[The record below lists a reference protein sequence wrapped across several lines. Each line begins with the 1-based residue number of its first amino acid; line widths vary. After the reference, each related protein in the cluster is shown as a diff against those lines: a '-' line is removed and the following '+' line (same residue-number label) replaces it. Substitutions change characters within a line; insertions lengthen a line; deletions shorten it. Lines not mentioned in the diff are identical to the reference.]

1 MDLTYYAYKCFL
13 DSFVGSSDCAN
24 FLKEIMPDGFCE
36 SIYVKFWDRFD
47 YGSVYFIKSFIK
59 MCGIAKQQ
67 IPKFDEYKNCNGNSV
82 LCGHN
87 DFYSFEIEY
96 DGFIKSDNVILRFY
110 RNDKR
115 HFLTMKTGSNRSG
128 TTDVVENYDWL
139 LNECYYSDDQEAKV
153 FRIGTS
159 VGLPERYGFFV
170 IVTGN
175 VYFCPYVHE
184 ETLSK
189 DEDFKEFY
197 ESIKAARGW

>member
-13 DSFVGSSDCAN
+13 DSWVGSSDCAN

-36 SIYVKFWDRFD
+36 STYVKFWNRFD
-47 YGSVYFIKSFIK
+47 YDSVYFIKSFIK
-59 MCGIAKQQ
+59 MCGIAKPQ
-67 IPKFDEYKNCNGNSV
+67 IPKFDKYEKRDGKSV

-96 DGFIKSDNVILRFY
+96 DGFIKYDNVILRFY
-110 RNDKR
+110 RNDKK
-115 HFLTMKTGSNRSG
+115 HFLTLKTGCNRSG
-128 TTDVVENYDWL
+128 TTNVVENYDWL
-139 LNECYYSDDQEAKV
+139 LNECYHSDDQEAKV
-153 FRIGTS
+153 FRIGTP
-159 VGLPERYGFFV
+159 VGLHEMYGFFV

-189 DEDFKEFY
+189 DEDFKVFY
-197 ESIKAARGW
+197 ESINRS